1 MGYVEFFRRFDFF
14 TDSLIRSMTIEY
26 GERGE
31 TTFTITIFAQDD
43 SARDHSWKTVKLT
56 LHGVHSFRLGKQE
69 NVCGSLMSNGITVV
83 EDSEM
88 IGLDLGEVEP
98 PPRTKCEL
106 TASDCFVL
114 GTHLDFAVTSESP
127 STSTT

>member
-1 MGYVEFFRRFDFF
+1 
-14 TDSLIRSMTIEY
+14 MTIEY
-26 GERGE
+26 GERGD
-31 TTFTITIFAQDD
+31 TTFAITIFSQED
-43 SARDHSWKTVKLT
+43 SAPNHTWKTVKLI
-56 LHGVHSFRLGKQE
+56 LHGVHSFRLVKHE
-69 NVCGSLMSNGITVV
+69 NVCGNLISNGITVV
-83 EDSEM
+83 EDSGV

-114 GTHLDFAVTSESP
+114 GTRLDFVVTGETP